1 MDFTKLE
8 KWVEKSGEK
17 TAAETPEKG
26 EEIKIEDDEEEEEE
40 TEEMKHQ
47 RIIKDRI
54 VANKFGASFGHEKAK
69 IEDLVKGD

>member
-26 EEIKIEDDEEEEEE
+26 EEIQIEEVLETLGIESRAHSRTGGEGQREK
-40 TEEMKHQ
+40 TEEVQAKLF
-47 RIIKDRI
+47 RKLD
-54 VANKFGASFGHEKAK
+54 SFFCAFQE
-69 IEDLVKGD
+69 